1 MSNII
6 QSSGKSVARMKAKKA
21 YAFHKPWETYAFLTP
36 WILGFLIFTVGPVI
50 LSFYYSFTRYDMFTS
65 PEWIGLQNYRDM
77 LNDRRLMD
85 SIRVTFRFVFL
96 TLPFQLSFALLL
108 AVIFKKQNFGVR
120 YYRAIY
126 YLPSLLGGSVG
137 VAILWR
143 NIFNREGLFN
153 QFLAIFGIEGRSWI
167 ASPDTV
173 LYTLVALAVWQFGG
187 TMVIFL
193 GGLKQISPELYE
205 SAEIDGAGKIQAFF
219 KITIPLLTP
228 IIFFNTVMGIIGGF
242 QAFTSAFI
250 MSDGTG
256 GPLNATLFY
265 SLYLFIRAFRHFAM
279 GYAAAMAW
287 LLLVIIA
294 VFTALLFA
302 SAKLW
307 VYYDE

>member
-1 MSNII
+1 
-6 QSSGKSVARMKAKKA
+6 MKKKKA
-21 YAFHKPWETYAFLTP
+21 YTFHKPWESYLFLLP
-36 WILGFLIFTVGPVI
+36 WIIGFLVFTVGPVI

-77 LNDRRLMD
+77 LTDRRLHA
-85 SIRVTFRFVFL
+85 SLRVTFTFVFL

-108 AVIFKKQNFGVR
+108 AVVFKKQNFGVR
-120 YYRAIY
+120 AYRAIY

-153 QFLAIFGIEGRSWI
+153 QFLSIFGIEGRNWI

-173 LYTLVALAVWQFGG
+173 LYTIILLAVWQFGG
-187 TMVIFL
+187 SMVIFL
-193 GGLKQISPELYE
+193 GGLKQISGDLYE
-205 SAEIDGAGKIQAFF
+205 SAEIDGAGKVQSFF
-219 KITIPLLTP
+219 KITLPLLTP

-250 MSDGTG
+250 ISDGGG
-256 GPLNATLFY
+256 GPLNATMLY

-279 GYAAAMAW
+279 GYASALAW
-287 LLLVIIA
+287 FLLVIIA
-294 VFTALLFA
+294 IMTALMFA
-302 SAKLW
+302 SAKKW

>member
-1 MSNII
+1 
-6 QSSGKSVARMKAKKA
+6 MKKKKA
-21 YAFHKPWETYAFLTP
+21 YAFHKPWESYLFLLP
-36 WILGFLIFTVGPVI
+36 WIIGFIVFTVGPVI

-77 LNDRRLMD
+77 LTDRRLHA
-85 SIRVTFRFVFL
+85 SLRVTFTFVFL

-108 AVIFKKQNFGVR
+108 AVVFKKQNFGVR
-120 YYRAIY
+120 AYRAIY

-153 QFLAIFGIEGRSWI
+153 QFLSIFGIEGRNWI

-173 LYTLVALAVWQFGG
+173 LYTIILLAVWQFGG
-187 TMVIFL
+187 SMVIFL
-193 GGLKQISPELYE
+193 GGLKQISGDLYE
-205 SAEIDGAGKIQAFF
+205 SAEIDGAGKVQSFF
-219 KITIPLLTP
+219 RITLPLLTP

-250 MSDGTG
+250 ISDGGG
-256 GPLNATLFY
+256 GPLNATMLY

-279 GYAAAMAW
+279 GYASALAW
-287 LLLVIIA
+287 FLLVIIA
-294 VFTALLFA
+294 IMTALMFA
-302 SAKLW
+302 SAKKW

>member
-1 MSNII
+1 
-6 QSSGKSVARMKAKKA
+6 
-21 YAFHKPWETYAFLTP
+21 
-36 WILGFLIFTVGPVI
+36 
-50 LSFYYSFTRYDMFTS
+50 MFTS

-77 LNDRRLMD
+77 LTDRRLHA
-85 SIRVTFRFVFL
+85 SLRVTFTFVFL

-108 AVIFKKQNFGVR
+108 AVVFKKQNFGVR
-120 YYRAIY
+120 AYRAIY

-153 QFLAIFGIEGRSWI
+153 QFLSIFGIEGRNWI

-173 LYTLVALAVWQFGG
+173 LYTIILLAVWQFGG
-187 TMVIFL
+187 SMVIFL
-193 GGLKQISPELYE
+193 GGLKQISGDLYE
-205 SAEIDGAGKIQAFF
+205 SAEIDGAGKVQSFF
-219 KITIPLLTP
+219 RITLPLLTP

-250 MSDGTG
+250 ISDGGG
-256 GPLNATLFY
+256 GPLNATMLY

-279 GYAAAMAW
+279 GYASALAW
-287 LLLVIIA
+287 FLLVIIA
-294 VFTALLFA
+294 IMTALMFA
-302 SAKLW
+302 SAKKW

>member
-1 MSNII
+1 M
-6 QSSGKSVARMKAKKA
+6 
-21 YAFHKPWETYAFLTP
+21 FLLP
-36 WILGFLIFTVGPVI
+36 WIIGFLVFTVGPVI

-77 LNDRRLMD
+77 LTDRRLHA
-85 SIRVTFRFVFL
+85 SLRVTFTFVFL

-108 AVIFKKQNFGVR
+108 AVVFKKQNFGVR
-120 YYRAIY
+120 AYRAIY

-153 QFLAIFGIEGRSWI
+153 QFLSIFGIEGRNWI

-173 LYTLVALAVWQFGG
+173 LYTIILLAVWQFGG
-187 TMVIFL
+187 SMVIFL
-193 GGLKQISPELYE
+193 GGLKQISGDLYE
-205 SAEIDGAGKIQAFF
+205 SAEIDGAGKVQSFF
-219 KITIPLLTP
+219 KITLPLLTP

-250 MSDGTG
+250 ISDGGG
-256 GPLNATLFY
+256 GPLNATMLY

-279 GYAAAMAW
+279 GYASALAW
-287 LLLVIIA
+287 FLLVIIA
-294 VFTALLFA
+294 IMTALMFA
-302 SAKLW
+302 SAKKW